1 MSAALFLSGLA
12 VAEEDMQVAYGK
24 ALVETNCAACH
35 GIGAD
40 DRSAHAEAPELRTL
54 SQRYPLD
61 ALEEAFVEGISTGH
75 ADMPEFLATPEQVA
89 AIIAYIDS
97 LEPR

>member
-24 ALVETNCAACH
+24 ALVETNCATCH

-40 DRSAHAEAPELRTL
+40 DGSAHAEAPELRTL